1 MEKLNVAKTKLT
13 VGAEKPFKIM
23 HITDAHI
30 CRAYESEGEK
40 LTSLAQRRAER
51 AFGGEENVERFFD
64 EAVSYGR
71 YNCDI
76 IAYTGDIYDFLSQS
90 NFDYMEKAFAEK
102 DYIYAA
108 GNHDFCTA
116 PGADKEDTKFKM
128 RQLKT
133 VAPHIKNN
141 LIFYSRVIKGV
152 NLIAIDNSYYQFTEG
167 QIAAF
172 RAEAARGLPMLLF
185 MHTPF
190 YSKEQAE
197 YIMRKGN
204 CAYLAAPPEE
214 LLARYPKERADYQR
228 ATASTA
234 HMFRTILAEPTV
246 KAIFA
251 GHTHENFDAVLEG
264 GLPQYITGGT
274 FRGEAREITVE

>member
-1 MEKLNVAKTKLT
+1 MEKLKIAKTKLT
-13 VGAEKPFKIM
+13 AGAVKRFKIM

-71 YNCDI
+71 DNCDI

-116 PGADKEDTKFKM
+116 PGADKEDTRFKM

-141 LIFYSRVIKGV
+141 LIFYSRVINGV

-172 RAEAARGLPMLLF
+172 RAEAARGMPMLLF

-190 YSKEQAE
+190 YSKEQAD

-228 ATASTA
+228 ATESTVR
-234 HMFRTILAEPTV
+234 MFRTILAESNV